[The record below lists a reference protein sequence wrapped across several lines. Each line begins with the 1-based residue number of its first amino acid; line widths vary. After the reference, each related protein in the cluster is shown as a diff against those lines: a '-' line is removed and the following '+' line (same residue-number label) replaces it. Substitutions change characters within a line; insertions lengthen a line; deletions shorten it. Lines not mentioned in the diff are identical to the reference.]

1 MIPPRLLRC
10 AVWLGLL
17 LSASAAQPTPARE
30 PTAVDFARD
39 IRPIFNKNCVACHGG
54 VKRAAKISFI
64 YRDVVVATN
73 DDDEKPI
80 HPGDPEHSELIRRV
94 TNENEEDRMPP
105 ADHAARLSDHDI
117 ALLRE
122 WIRQGAKWKEHWAWI
137 KPVAPPQPKV
147 SKPKW
152 LRQPLDAFV
161 LSKLDAEKLKPSPE
175 ADRAQW
181 LRRVSFDLTGLPPT
195 LEEIKTFTADKSS
208 RAFETVVDRLL
219 AAPSFGERWATP
231 WLDAARHADSMGY
244 EKDPLRTVWPYRDWV
259 IRALNDDLPF
269 DQFTLKQLAGD
280 LLPDATMADQIA
292 TTFHRNTQV
301 NTEGGTDDEEFR
313 IVAVID
319 RVSTTW
325 EVWQGTTMRCVQC
338 HAHPYEPIKHDE
350 FYRSFALFNT
360 TRDWDLADDTPV
372 LRVPTNADS
381 FNAAQRLDAEISA
394 QRLAE
399 FALAG
404 KLAARDLKW
413 QTLAPSQA
421 AATKGMKLAVE
432 TNSEV
437 RTVGTV
443 AHHAQFTIEAPL
455 PDGLTNL
462 GALRI
467 EVLPDNPDIARLTP
481 EPGFVISQLRVSIT
495 TNHQRE
501 LPLPFG
507 RGEGRGEGPGQPV
520 VSKISDGSTP
530 AAPHPQSLSPSDGER
545 EGRNSDTSG
554 KEKSGAVQANIKL
567 AHCFGDEPE
576 PFMDDDAAVRGDNS
590 GWGANPR
597 LTQPRRAVFVPTQ
610 TTPLPAGATLRIVIA
625 HDYGPNDTAALV
637 TRRLRLSVT
646 AAGDWI
652 EFGNTPE
659 FKTRR
664 KEIARLQK
672 QRDAIPNVNLP
683 VMREQPDSFR
693 RTTAEF
699 MRGNWLAKGDPVQP
713 GVPGVFNPLH
723 QPDPSNRLALAHWLV
738 SPENPLTARVTVN
751 RLWAEIF
758 GVGLVETVEDFGSSG
773 QPPAN
778 QALLDHLALRFQNDL
793 GWSVKK
799 LLREIVLSATYRQD
813 ASVVGRQD
821 LPLPVGRGEGRGE
834 GQEPPTM
841 PQSSSLTTGKDYQRR
856 TPTAAVRFPRESPHP
871 QSLSPS
877 DGERE
882 ASPTRLTLIERDP
895 RNRLLA
901 RGPRGRLAAEMV
913 RDQALAVSGLLSE
926 KMFGPPVMPLQPDG
940 IWDVIYSDA
949 KWKTSSGEDQ
959 HRRALYTFIRRTTG
973 FPSALTFDSPSR
985 EVCQTRRIKTNTP
998 LQALVTLNDPV
1009 YVECAVALAVRMR
1022 REAGDDVR
1030 KQIAHGYE
1038 LATGRPPAKGELQP
1052 LAELHRTALA
1062 RYTAHPDLAKQLAG
1076 SPAEAA
1082 LALVAN
1088 ALLNLDAS
1096 LTK

>member
-1 MIPPRLLRC
+1 MLRPL
-10 AVWLGLL
+10 WLGVVWFALTVLPLL
-17 LSASAAQPTPARE
+17 ARE
-30 PTAVDFARD
+30 PASVDFARD

-54 VKRAAKISFI
+54 VKRAGKISFI
-64 YRDVVVATN
+64 YRDVVVAESAT
-73 DDDEKPI
+73 DEKPI
-80 HPGDPEHSELIRRV
+80 HPGDPEHSELIHRV
-94 TNENEEDRMPP
+94 STDNEEDRMPP
-105 ADHAARLSDHDI
+105 AEHAAKLSEQDI
-117 ALLRE
+117 SLLRE
-122 WIRQGAKWKEHWAWI
+122 WIREGAKWKEHWAWI
-137 KPVAPPQPKV
+137 KPVEPVSQKV

-152 LRQPLDAFV
+152 IRQPLDAFV
-161 LSKLDAEKLKPSPE
+161 LAKLDAEKLKPSPE

-181 LRRVSFDLTGLPPT
+181 LRRASFDLIGLPPT
-195 LEEIKTFTADKSS
+195 PEQIKNFTKDKSPS
-208 RAFETVVDRLL
+208 AHAKVVEQLL
-219 AAPSFGERWATP
+219 AAPQFGERWATP

-259 IRALNDDLPF
+259 VRALNDDLPF

-280 LLPDATMADQIA
+280 LLPDATIADQVA

-313 IVAVID
+313 IAAVID

-350 FYRSFALFNT
+350 FYRSLALFNT
-360 TRDWDLADDTPV
+360 TRDWDLADDSPV
-372 LRVPTNADS
+372 LRVPTNAAS
-381 FNAAQRLDAEISA
+381 FNDAQKLDAEISA

-399 FALAG
+399 FDLAG
-404 KLAARDLKW
+404 KLAARDLNW
-413 QTLAPSQA
+413 QMLTPHLAT
-421 AATKGMKLAVE
+421 ATKGMKLAIE
-432 TNSEV
+432 TNAEV

-462 GALRI
+462 GALRL

-481 EPGFVISQLRVSIT
+481 EPGFVISQLRLAIIT
-495 TNHQRE
+495 NDLRDLSLPRSSGRE
-501 LPLPFG
+501 
-507 RGEGRGEGPGQPV
+507 
-520 VSKISDGSTP
+520 S
-530 AAPHPQSLSPSDGER
+530 APSDSPKSQSGL
-545 EGRNSDTSG
+545 TSAATRATPV
-554 KEKSGAVQANIKL
+554 EINL

-576 PFMDDDAAVRGDNS
+576 PFMNDDAAVRPDNS

-652 EFGNTPE
+652 EFGNTPG
-659 FKTRR
+659 FQTRR
-664 KEIARLQK
+664 KEIAKLQK
-672 QRDAIPNVNLP
+672 QRDAIPDVSLP
-683 VMREQPDSFR
+683 VMREQPDSFQR
-693 RTTAEF
+693 ATAVF
-699 MRGNWLAKGDPVQP
+699 TRGNWLAKGDLVQP

-773 QPPAN
+773 QPPVN

-813 ASVVGRQD
+813 A
-821 LPLPVGRGEGRGE
+821 
-834 GQEPPTM
+834 
-841 PQSSSLTTGKDYQRR
+841 R
-856 TPTAAVRFPRESPHP
+856 TAPALAT
-871 QSLSPS
+871 
-877 DGERE
+877 
-882 ASPTRLTLIERDP
+882 RDP

-901 RGPRGRLAAEMV
+901 RGPRSRLSAEMV
-913 RDQALAVSGLLSE
+913 RDQALAVSGLLSG
-926 KMFGPPVMPLQPDG
+926 KMSGPPVMPLQPDG
-940 IWDVIYSDA
+940 IWDVIYSKA
-949 KWKTSSGEDQ
+949 KWETSSGEDQ

-1009 YVECAVALAVRMR
+1009 YVECAVALAARLR

-1030 KQIAHGYE
+1030 KQIGHGYE
-1038 LATGRPPAKGELQP
+1038 LATGRPPAKSDLHVLE
-1052 LAELHRTALA
+1052 ELHRTALA
-1062 RYTAHPDLAKQLAG
+1062 RYNAQPELAKQFAG
-1076 SPAEAA
+1076 SPADAA